1 MISYEAWYE
10 EKSDLSNLRMY
21 DCDVYVIDYQ
31 TKFNDKM
38 ISRSW
43 VKTLIDYENKNQWR
57 IYNEIRVMIRRNVV
71 FNEVKLIFKK
81 SQTADSVEAQSVRDD
96 SMKNVDLTDLL
107 QSVRVRNTDLQQS
120 NVESNQSII
129 VSNQVIESMLSISAN
144 ENDDV
149 AFVSVDQDDDE
160 NVASMSENDQAS
172 AKIFF
177 AENSIIELIIEIILS
192 NQKDEFFDSL
202 IMIESRKKIRH
213 DYKKLH
219 TNKSSRERE
228 REFVK
233 VAIISVSH
241 QITTLVTYEEAISC
255 SQIVQ
260 WKQIMQA
267 EYDNQMK
274 RKTFQ
279 IVNLSYDQKAID
291 DKWVYKFKENLDES
305 IARYKVRWMIKNY
318 RQIKDKDFDETY
330 VFVIRVDTSRM
341 MLTIVAVLNYQIRQ
355 FDIKTAFLYDQMNRM
370 IYTDQLKDFEIEE
383 SKKTCLLNTD
393 LYELMQSSHLWF
405 DEIKKKL
412 LTYELTQSKHD
423 EALFFKEE
431 LYVTLY
437 VNDIK
442 TFVSDAK
449 SIDHL
454 SQHLKSKYE
463 MTDQDVQ

>member
-1 MISYEAWYE
+1 
-10 EKSDLSNLRMY
+10 
-21 DCDVYVIDYQ
+21 
-31 TKFNDKM
+31 
-38 ISRSW
+38 
-43 VKTLIDYENKNQWR
+43 
-57 IYNEIRVMIRRNVV
+57 V

-260 WKQIMQA
+260 
-267 EYDNQMK
+267 
-274 RKTFQ
+274 
-279 IVNLSYDQKAID
+279 
-291 DKWVYKFKENLDES
+291 
-305 IARYKVRWMIKNY
+305 
-318 RQIKDKDFDETY
+318 
-330 VFVIRVDTSRM
+330 
-341 MLTIVAVLNYQIRQ
+341 
-355 FDIKTAFLYDQMNRM
+355 
-370 IYTDQLKDFEIEE
+370 
-383 SKKTCLLNTD
+383 
-393 LYELMQSSHLWF
+393 
-405 DEIKKKL
+405 
-412 LTYELTQSKHD
+412 
-423 EALFFKEE
+423 
-431 LYVTLY
+431 
-437 VNDIK
+437 
-442 TFVSDAK
+442 
-449 SIDHL
+449 
-454 SQHLKSKYE
+454 
-463 MTDQDVQ
+463 

>member
-1 MISYEAWYE
+1 MKKHKYEIVVINDVTRIKFSLTLKNKDDICFVVISVFNKMKNQIDRKIKFFRIDDERKFKNLTSELNARSIQWEKSVLYAQNQNDVFERSIRTILERVRILMIHAHLFRKFWFEALIAVCYIINRLFIKSLREMISYQAWYE
-10 EKSDLSNLRMY
+10 KKSDLSNLRMY

-43 VKTLIDYENKNQWR
+43 VETLIDYENKNQWR
-57 IYNEIRVMIRRNVV
+57 IYNETRVMIKRDVV

-81 SQTADSVEAQSVRDD
+81 SQTADSVEAQSMKDD

-107 QSVRVRNTDLQQS
+107 QSMRVRNTDLQQS

-129 VSNQVIESMLSISAN
+129 VSNQVIESVFSISAD

-149 AFVSVDQDDDE
+149 VFVFVDQDDDE

-172 AKIFF
+172 AKIFL

-192 NQKDEFFDSL
+192 NQKDEFLNSL
-202 IMIESRKKIRH
+202 IMIELRKKIRH

-219 TNKSSRERE
+219 TSKSSRERE

-274 RKTFQ
+274 RRTFQ
-279 IVNLSYDQKAID
+279 IVNLSYNQKAID
-291 DKWVYKFKENLDES
+291 DK
-305 IARYKVRWMIKNY
+305 
-318 RQIKDKDFDETY
+318 
-330 VFVIRVDTSRM
+330 
-341 MLTIVAVLNYQIRQ
+341 
-355 FDIKTAFLYDQMNRM
+355 
-370 IYTDQLKDFEIEE
+370 
-383 SKKTCLLNTD
+383 
-393 LYELMQSSHLWF
+393 
-405 DEIKKKL
+405 
-412 LTYELTQSKHD
+412 
-423 EALFFKEE
+423 
-431 LYVTLY
+431 
-437 VNDIK
+437 
-442 TFVSDAK
+442 
-449 SIDHL
+449 
-454 SQHLKSKYE
+454 
-463 MTDQDVQ
+463 